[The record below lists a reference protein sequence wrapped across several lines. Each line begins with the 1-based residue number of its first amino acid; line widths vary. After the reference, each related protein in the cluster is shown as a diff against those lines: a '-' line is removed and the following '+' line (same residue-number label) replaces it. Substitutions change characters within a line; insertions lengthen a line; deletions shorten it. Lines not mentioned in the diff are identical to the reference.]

1 MIKQKRVKKSIVLLL
16 TAALLA
22 GCCPAAVGNDSQGSG
37 QTEAAVWQ
45 DSLETAPVL
54 NYEVPFVIPGILIN
68 QIGYEPSSFKMA
80 VVSGKS
86 EPGQFRIVDAVTGE
100 TVFTGVMEEQG
111 YEKKTGEYHSYG
123 DFSAFTKEGV
133 YYIECDTMGRSYTFE
148 IRGNL
153 YDELMEAAISLFSEK
168 RESFS
173 EEDITEV
180 CRAVSALLLS
190 YELYG
195 TVYDRKAADKEEP
208 PLITEIR
215 ACVDWL
221 MARQDAQTGAVMDG
235 EMPKTEETA
244 LLSAVLAKF
253 SYTYQKYDSVYATV
267 CLQAADKAWRFL
279 DKNTDHTLKEPIF
292 YAAAELY
299 RATGQYQYHQAVKKL
314 GADLTA
320 DVSNEAF
327 VFGTLTYASTQR
339 KVDVD
344 MCAGLT
350 SLLFAEAESI
360 AQAAGDSFYMV
371 GSDISEESAGDILWD
386 MVVVSSIDY
395 IITNHEYATMIENHL
410 NYLAGENED
419 ALCYITDQRGD
430 NAAKAGIGEDCVS
443 TASYIMLLSE
453 IMSHRQEE

>member
-1 MIKQKRVKKSIVLLL
+1 MLKQKRVKMGIMLLL
-16 TAALLA
+16 AAALLA
-22 GCCPAAVGNDSQGSG
+22 GCTPAAMDNGGKST
-37 QTEAAVWQ
+37 QTDAAAWQ

-54 NYEVPFVIPGILIN
+54 DYEVPLVLPGILIN

-86 EPGQFRIVDAVTGE
+86 NPGQFRIVDAVTGE
-100 TVFTGVMEEQG
+100 VVFTGALEEQG
-111 YEKKTGEYHSYG
+111 YEKETEEYNSYG
-123 DFSAFTKEGV
+123 DFSAFTKEGT
-133 YYIECDTMGRSYTFE
+133 YYIECDTLGRSYTFE
-148 IRGNL
+148 IKEKL
-153 YDELMEAAISLFSEK
+153 YDELLEASIALLSEK
-168 RESFS
+168 RESFAK
-173 EEDITEV
+173 EDIKDV

-195 TVYDRKAADKEEP
+195 TVYDSKAADKEEP
-208 PLITEIR
+208 PVITEIK

-221 MARQDAQTGAVMDG
+221 MTMQDVETGAVMDG
-235 EMPKTEETA
+235 ETPKAEETA
-244 LLSAVLAKF
+244 WLSAVLAKF

-267 CLQAADKAWRFL
+267 CLQAADKAWHFL
-279 DKNTDHTLKEPIF
+279 DKNVDAILKELTF

-299 RATGQYQYHQAVKKL
+299 RATGQYKYHQAVKNL
-314 GADLTA
+314 GAGLMA

-327 VFGTLTYASTQR
+327 VFGTLTYASTRR

-344 MCAGLT
+344 MCAELT
-350 SLLFAEAESI
+350 SLLFTEAESI

-371 GSDISEESAGDILWD
+371 GSDIYTESTGDILWD

-395 IITNHEYATMIENHL
+395 IITNHEYATMIENHQ
-410 NYLAGENED
+410 NYLAGENEA
-419 ALCYITDQRGD
+419 ALCYITDPRGD

-443 TASYIMLLSE
+443 TARYIMLLSE